1 MKKKSTGRLGK
12 DIIDDFCKRHGLT
25 LYRLASIMNVSISS
39 LQHWQK
45 GRTGVPSW
53 VPKMFE
59 LLEQTGFG
67 DKPLVF
73 NRTEVRESLGKLKAG
88 WWYLSIKL
96 RLEALPEESSKL
108 LFWLDETKKVSYTAV
123 TGFKDMF
130 DIHETVKQNNYF
142 TIGMLSPLDI
152 WTLLEDRTETDMYG
166 KYLSVNRKKIREKKE
181 LTEYYLSKC
190 NWKNLI
196 PQAIEELVIQVE

>member
-12 DIIDDFCKRHGLT
+12 DIIDDFCKKHSLT
-25 LYRLASIMNVSISS
+25 LYRLASIMNVNLSA

-59 LLEQTGFG
+59 LMEQTGFDG
-67 DKPLVF
+67 KPLTF
-73 NRTEVRESLGKLKAG
+73 TKAEVKESLKKLKAG

-130 DIHETVKQNNYF
+130 AIHDTVKQNNYF
-142 TIGMLSPLDI
+142 TIGMLSPIDI
-152 WTLLEDRTETDMYG
+152 WTQLEDRTLTDEYG
-166 KYLSVNRKKIREKKE
+166 KYLPVNRKKVREKKE
-181 LTEYYLSKC
+181 LTEYYMKKC
-190 NWKNLI
+190 DWKSLI
-196 PQAIEELVIQVE
+196 PTAIEELINQME